1 MRLRCRYS
9 GDVYMCHR
17 ASARRSRRASCSPR
31 PRESQSYCHMNTI
44 LVLSWLMSIQI
55 AVRLPDSMVE
65 FLDRLVAE
73 GQATSRASV
82 VERALA
88 REFRRQ
94 IAARDAAILAE
105 AGADP
110 DMDSLADYAAR
121 APLDVESCGRSTPP
135 GWTRPGRSWSSREN

>member
-1 MRLRCRYS
+1 M
-9 GDVYMCHR
+9 
-17 ASARRSRRASCSPR
+17 SR
-31 PRESQSYCHMNTI
+31 
-44 LVLSWLMSIQI
+44 QI
-55 AVRLPDSMVE
+55 AVRLSDSMVE

-73 GQATSRASV
+73 GQAPSRASV

-105 AGADP
+105 AGTDA

-121 APLDVESCGRSTPP
+121 TPLDLG
-135 GWTRPGRSWSSREN
+135 

>member
-1 MRLRCRYS
+1 
-9 GDVYMCHR
+9 
-17 ASARRSRRASCSPR
+17 
-31 PRESQSYCHMNTI
+31 
-44 LVLSWLMSIQI
+44 MSTQI
-55 AVRLPDSMVE
+55 AVRLPESMVE

-73 GQATSRASV
+73 GQAPSRASV

-110 DMDSLADYAAR
+110 DMGSLAEYAAR
-121 APLDVESCGRSTPP
+121 TPVDL
-135 GWTRPGRSWSSREN
+135 G